1 MMTPPVGPLSP
12 DTAGCGKGQRPV
24 EKTTGRVIAQPG
36 IAGYQERAGRQG
48 KGQGGG
54 VGAELGTRDN
64 PDRNP
69 GALQLPDRRH
79 CQTGYQ

>member
-12 DTAGCGKGQRPV
+12 ATAGCGKGQRPV

-54 VGAELGTRDN
+54 LV
-64 PDRNP
+64 RN
-69 GALQLPDRRH
+69 
-79 CQTGYQ
+79 

>member
-54 VGAELGTRDN
+54 LVWN
-64 PDRNP
+64 
-69 GALQLPDRRH
+69 
-79 CQTGYQ
+79 